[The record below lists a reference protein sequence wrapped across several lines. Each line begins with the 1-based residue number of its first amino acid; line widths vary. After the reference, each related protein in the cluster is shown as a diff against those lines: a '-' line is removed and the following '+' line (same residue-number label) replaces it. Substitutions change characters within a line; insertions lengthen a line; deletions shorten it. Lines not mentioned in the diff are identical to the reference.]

1 MNICI
6 LIQLYFRIVLNEL
19 PRVLRECRE
28 MIGDKNDALLQQ
40 TIKRLLTISDKERA
54 ASLLDIKEGNNPLL
68 KLFELFESESTVFVE
83 TLGSRIFNC

>member
-1 MNICI
+1 M

-54 ASLLDIKEGNNPLL
+54 ASLFDIKEHNDPLL
-68 KLFELFESESTVFVE
+68 KLFEIFESESTVFVE
-83 TLGSRIFNC
+83 TLSSRIFNF